1 MGSRA
6 SEYSSHRLTPAR
18 IRQPHQPFVDPD
30 DHPPKRIVKP
40 AFTALLDPMGS
51 QRLSEVIVHV
61 RYVIKVLWRMGRCHC
76 QRGAGLF
83 SSQVCWRD
91 LLIYVIDESPGH
103 AERACVRTFYPG
115 RSAGTHP
122 TPGRSIIPTRYT
134 LGPLDYLLIAYAR
147 SGPTT
152 SGGPSWFSCK
162 PSSSSSHSATI
173 DLETPPRGDP
183 GRARACTAETPN
195 RPESHPRS
203 GPMWR
208 GGSPDQAV
216 WA

>member
-51 QRLSEVIVHV
+51 QRLSEVMVHV

-91 LLIYVIDESPGH
+91 LLIYVIDESPGGTRSELVS
-103 AERACVRTFYPG
+103 ALFTRVGGSLTPER
-115 RSAGTHP
+115 
-122 TPGRSIIPTRYT
+122 TR
-134 LGPLDYLLIAYAR
+134 PPAD
-147 SGPTT
+147 
-152 SGGPSWFSCK
+152 
-162 PSSSSSHSATI
+162 PSSLLGILS
-173 DLETPPRGDP
+173 DP
-183 GRARACTAETPN
+183 WITY
-195 RPESHPRS
+195 
-203 GPMWR
+203 
-208 GGSPDQAV
+208 
-216 WA
+216 